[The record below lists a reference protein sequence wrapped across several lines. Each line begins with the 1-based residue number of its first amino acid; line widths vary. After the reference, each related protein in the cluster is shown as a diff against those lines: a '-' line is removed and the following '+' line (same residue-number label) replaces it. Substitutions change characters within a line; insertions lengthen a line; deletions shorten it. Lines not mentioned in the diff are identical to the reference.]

1 VYIIFY
7 VCIIGKA
14 VKREIRDFITGV
26 AFIFL
31 LTAGAGTL
39 LGDID
44 KQWGEPMSFLFK
56 QPLGR

>member
-1 VYIIFY
+1 MY
-7 VCIIGKA
+7 VLGKA
-14 VKREIRDFITGV
+14 IKREIRDFITGV

-44 KQWGEPMSFLFK
+44 KQWGEPMGFIVNQSMK
-56 QPLGR
+56 K